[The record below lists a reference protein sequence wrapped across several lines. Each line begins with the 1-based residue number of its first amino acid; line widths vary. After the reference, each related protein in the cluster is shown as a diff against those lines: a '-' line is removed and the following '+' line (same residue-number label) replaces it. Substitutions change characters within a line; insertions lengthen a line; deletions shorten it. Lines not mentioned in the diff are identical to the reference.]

1 MALSHKEFFNNLAF
15 EWDNKVKHDPLKLRE
30 IVNLVN
36 FSEGA
41 AVLDVGC
48 GTGVLVPYIIEKI
61 GKSGRIMGLDIA
73 EKMIQ
78 RAREKFSGK
87 DFPNVNF
94 VVGDIMDY
102 NFSDSF
108 DFIICYSS
116 FPHFPDKEQSIKK
129 MASLLKP
136 KGKLIICHSES
147 REKINSLHRS
157 LDKPVSSDILPTG
170 QEVSDYMLSAGL
182 KVEIVIDDDKKY
194 VIIGVKESDTVYN

>member
-1 MALSHKEFFNNLAF
+1 MALTQKEFFNNLAL
-15 EWDNKVKHDPLKLRE
+15 EWDDKVKHDPFKLRE
-30 IVNLVN
+30 IINLVN

-48 GTGVLVPYIIEKI
+48 GTGVLVPYINEKI
-61 GKSGRIMGLDIA
+61 GKSGRIVGLDIA

-78 RAREKFSGK
+78 RAREKFSEK

-116 FPHFPDKEQSIKK
+116 FPHFPDKIQSIKK

-147 REKINSLHRS
+147 REKINNLHRS
-157 LDKPVSSDILPTG
+157 LEKVVCSDVLPAG
-170 QEVSDYMLSAGL
+170 QEVAEYMCYAGL
-182 KVEIVIDDDKKY
+182 KIEKVIDDDDKFV
-194 VIIGVKESDTVYN
+194 VIGMCAMG